1 MEAPSKSCEMD
12 PIPTDVL
19 KKFLPAIV
27 PFITDICNLLLQ
39 QGNLLPSQR
48 HAIIR
53 PRIKKAGLDP
63 TDVQK
68 YRPVSNLTF
77 MSKVVEKL
85 VCHQLVAFLEHL
97 NLLPDV
103 QSAYRRKYSMET
115 AVLKV
120 ITDVCY
126 MQPMEEKSLCCV
138 CWILHPLWYG
148 RSWCF
153 NPSPSASFGIRG
165 GDWLSHGSNPF
176 GEVGHSQ
183 SVLMDNCRPVQ
194 FWQVEWLR
202 AVFSGRYF
210 FWIAALTSLPL
221 LAVVVSEY
229 IRMLTTVNCIF
240 LPTQWRQMSK
250 FCSWWHV

>member
-138 CWILHPLWYG
+138 CWILHPL
-148 RSWCF
+148 
-153 NPSPSASFGIRG
+153 
-165 GDWLSHGSNPF
+165 
-176 GEVGHSQ
+176 
-183 SVLMDNCRPVQ
+183 
-194 FWQVEWLR
+194 
-202 AVFSGRYF
+202 
-210 FWIAALTSLPL
+210 
-221 LAVVVSEY
+221 
-229 IRMLTTVNCIF
+229 
-240 LPTQWRQMSK
+240 
-250 FCSWWHV
+250 

>member
-19 KKFLPAIV
+19 KKFLPAIL

-103 QSAYRRKYSMET
+103 QSAIGS
-115 AVLKV
+115 
-120 ITDVCY
+120 
-126 MQPMEEKSLCCV
+126 
-138 CWILHPLWYG
+138 
-148 RSWCF
+148 
-153 NPSPSASFGIRG
+153 IR
-165 GDWLSHGSNPF
+165 
-176 GEVGHSQ
+176 
-183 SVLMDNCRPVQ
+183 
-194 FWQVEWLR
+194 
-202 AVFSGRYF
+202 
-210 FWIAALTSLPL
+210 
-221 LAVVVSEY
+221 
-229 IRMLTTVNCIF
+229 
-240 LPTQWRQMSK
+240 WRQQY
-250 FCSWWHV
+250 